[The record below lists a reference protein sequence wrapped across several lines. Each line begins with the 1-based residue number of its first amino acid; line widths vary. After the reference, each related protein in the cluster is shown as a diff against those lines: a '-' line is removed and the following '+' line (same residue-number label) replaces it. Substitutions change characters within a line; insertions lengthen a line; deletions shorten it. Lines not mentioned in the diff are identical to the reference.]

1 MGKVSPHDITP
12 SDKDVPPESKDT
24 NTGLAEGAANSGI
37 SQVSIEFTTEGLS
50 VSKLFDTSPFNGRT
64 LQVRNSSDG
73 SGIVIRDLIKEGV
86 IGTKLTDKNGYFI
99 HGKKISGG
107 LVNGG
112 IKYSDSSNYSKYK
125 NGIARYI
132 PYYMILPNCVGGA
145 RGRVKELGISK
156 TFPSRNPPGMWSY
169 FPDAKK
175 TETDGYVK
183 IAENFYLKGTK
194 DSEGHIILADFAGK
208 GKAADGFF
216 PLPGAAITWWN
227 NSDHSKGHIEFIEG
241 VYNFGTDDEYIIT
254 TSSSYADYSDNG
266 ILNLV
271 KRKKISNNNF
281 SGRNTNNLY
290 GFSRTH
296 GNTTFLYTS
305 LCNFNNLLES
315 ISGEGGELFKTITV
329 NYAAPTEEQLAKY
342 EKIKNE
348 IGSFDLELKAG
359 QQVEIRWLGNLKKD
373 GTGKRINKV
382 LGRGKIKK
390 IHDSGLPYPYE
401 VVDNKNK
408 LIAFYDRRSLKLV

>member
-107 LVNGG
+107 LINGG

-156 TFPSRNPPGMWSY
+156 TFPYFSHSVFKSSFISLYLSSSSISNP
-169 FPDAKK
+169 
-175 TETDGYVK
+175 
-183 IAENFYLKGTK
+183 L
-194 DSEGHIILADFAGK
+194 IILFKQRTFVG
-208 GKAADGFF
+208 
-216 PLPGAAITWWN
+216 
-227 NSDHSKGHIEFIEG
+227 
-241 VYNFGTDDEYIIT
+241 IIT
-254 TSSSYADYSDNG
+254 LYFLILIFFVLFINIAATVFDGPFSS
-266 ILNLV
+266 
-271 KRKKISNNNF
+271 
-281 SGRNTNNLY
+281 
-290 GFSRTH
+290 
-296 GNTTFLYTS
+296 TFWFTPWY
-305 LCNFNNLLES
+305 
-315 ISGEGGELFKTITV
+315 
-329 NYAAPTEEQLAKY
+329 
-342 EKIKNE
+342 
-348 IGSFDLELKAG
+348 
-359 QQVEIRWLGNLKKD
+359 
-373 GTGKRINKV
+373 V
-382 LGRGKIKK
+382 LG
-390 IHDSGLPYPYE
+390 LPIFNGSPI
-401 VVDNKNK
+401 NLMPLRMNP
-408 LIAFYDRRSLKLV
+408 LVASSAVLNSMKA